1 VLVLRAPMWRAM
13 LARLP
18 RRTTMAES
26 ENLAVSLLSEK
37 RGPNGGSRLRSHQRR
52 EWDAQGAMPG
62 LFEGKVS
69 TTCQV
74 LKLKE

>member
-1 VLVLRAPMWRAM
+1 MVLVLRRPMRRAM

-18 RRTTMAES
+18 RRTTMA
-26 ENLAVSLLSEK
+26 VSLLSER